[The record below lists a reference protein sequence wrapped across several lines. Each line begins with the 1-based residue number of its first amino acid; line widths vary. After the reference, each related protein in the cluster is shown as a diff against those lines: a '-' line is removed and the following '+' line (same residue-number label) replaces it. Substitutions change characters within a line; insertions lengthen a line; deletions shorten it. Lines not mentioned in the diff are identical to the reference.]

1 MLLAMLLLTAYGR
14 AEIIDRIAVTVGKQV
29 ITMAQIETEIRV
41 TAFLAES
48 KPELTDLRRREAAGR
63 LIDQT
68 LVRREMEITRFPAPK
83 PADAGPLMER
93 AKAIHGD
100 GYANALREAG
110 LTEED
115 LTQHLLWQLT
125 LMRFVQYRF
134 QPGISVSDT
143 EVRELYNEQSAKLK
157 AQGKETPPF
166 EAARKDLEAVLM
178 QRYVDK
184 ALEKWLV
191 EQREQMPVVVKVKGL
206 EQ

>member
-1 MLLAMLLLTAYGR
+1 MLFTVLLIACGY

-41 TAFLAES
+41 TAFLSEA
-48 KPELTDLRRREAAGR
+48 KPEITDAKRREAAGR

-68 LVRREMEITRFPAPK
+68 LVRREIEITRFPAPK
-83 PADAGPLMER
+83 PEDLVPLLAQ
-93 AKAIHGD
+93 AKSIHGD
-100 GYANALREAG
+100 GYAGALKDSG

-115 LTQHLLWQLT
+115 LAQHLLWQLT

-166 EAARKDLEAVLM
+166 EAARKDLELVLT

-191 EQREQMPVVVKVKGL
+191 EQREQLPVVVKVKGL